1 MRRPPA
7 ALLAL
12 ALVLGGCAQPAEPE
26 GDPTAHAWQLETGTL
41 DGAPILI
48 VESHPITL
56 SFTDDSAGGTA
67 ACNGYGGPYTISG
80 AELTFAPPAVTEM
93 ACMPEQVMESE
104 TMYLAALVRVSNFTI
119 DEERMTLTG
128 EGVEMVFAQLPP
140 VPTAQMTGTVW
151 VLDALV
157 QGEAVSSVMGDRA
170 TLEMFSDGSLLG
182 STGCRS
188 FAGSYTV
195 NGSGVLVTD
204 LTAEGECTDDLRD
217 QDALVLTVLGDG
229 FRVTIEGQGMT
240 LDSTGNQGLIYRAES

>member
-1 MRRPPA
+1 
-7 ALLAL
+7 LLAL
-12 ALVLGGCAQPAEPE
+12 ALILGGCAQAAEPG
-26 GDPTAHAWQLETGTL
+26 GDPTEHAWQFETGTL
-41 DGAPILI
+41 DDAPILI

-104 TMYLAALVRVSNFTI
+104 AMYLAALVRISNFTV

-188 FAGSYTV
+188 FAGSYSV
-195 NGSGVLVTD
+195 SGSEVLVTD
-204 LTAEGECTDDLRD
+204 LAAEGECTDDLRD

-229 FRVTIEGQGMT
+229 FRVAIEGQGMT
-240 LDSTGNQGLIYRAES
+240 LDSNGNQGLIYRAES